1 MKTQTWPRAMHCN
14 VVCLCVFGG
23 SALLLLSQG
32 GRWKSWSQLDEED
45 TPTAVLG
52 FCLGSVEHLCHSKG
66 FQVTFLRA
74 FPLPCSSNQTD
85 GALTA
90 AVTHFRKKP
99 LECSLSLQHHLHFS
113 WSGWIFCRD
122 SAQAVSFALGS
133 PYKYSLYLKAHAR
146 SFAAG
151 WLLFLLYFLLLVLNV
166 CLGFGGWL
174 HNTVFSLLQN
184 YWANFKVMEEGED
197 GLMCWAT
204 FAHPFYDWC
213 VIGTVDLRLPRIC
226 CQTEFFI
233 NWLLQS
239 VLGCGK
245 FNTFLTSSA
254 QLVRRLL

>member
-1 MKTQTWPRAMHCN
+1 MRRILPLQCWA
-14 VVCLCVFGG
+14 
-23 SALLLLSQG
+23 SAWAQWNTSATAKAF
-32 GRWKSWSQLDEED
+32 RWHSSQL
-45 TPTAVLG
+45 
-52 FCLGSVEHLCHSKG
+52 S
-66 FQVTFLRA
+66 
-74 FPLPCSSNQTD
+74 PCP
-85 GALTA
+85 ALA
-90 AVTHFRKKP
+90 IKLMELWQQLWLISGRNP

-133 PYKYSLYLKAHAR
+133 PYKYSVYLKAHAR

-184 YWANFKVMEEGED
+184 CWANFKVMEEGED
-197 GLMCWAT
+197 RLMCWAT
-204 FAHPFYDWC
+204 FAHPLYDWG

-226 CQTEFFI
+226 CQIEFFI